1 MGSVA
6 GEKLE
11 GDACDR
17 STERLGRG
25 YMKLCL
31 LACASLCAGQSIMI
45 KTGTLIDGKGGVQ
58 RNVVV
63 RVEGSKITRIE
74 PAGTATSTYDLS
86 TLTLMPGWIDTH
98 THPNTHFDK
107 NNRFVDGKEPAEEE
121 ALYEA
126 GNLLATLQ
134 AGFTTVQTLA
144 APVDKT
150 VRDAINAGALSGPR
164 VLTSIHQI
172 HDNSGDPARLR
183 ELVRQWKAEGADV
196 IKIFAS
202 ASIRDGGK
210 QTLTDEQINA
220 VCGESKAQG
229 MRAVVHVYTAD
240 TTRKVIL
247 AGCTGIE
254 HGAFLDDA
262 TLELMH
268 NRGIFFDPNFL
279 VFHNYL
285 DNKPK
290 YLGIG
295 NYTEAGFTN
304 MVKVLPE
311 LGNTLRR
318 ARAHQVKVVLG
329 TDANAGA
336 HGRNYEEFIY
346 RVKEGGDKPMD
357 AILSGTSV
365 AAESLGLGGKIGTVA
380 PGFEADLVAVEG
392 NPLDDIAAV
401 RRVAFVMKGGR
412 VVRFDPGSK

>member
-1 MGSVA
+1 
-6 GEKLE
+6 
-11 GDACDR
+11 
-17 STERLGRG
+17 
-25 YMKLCL
+25 MKLCL
-31 LACASLCAGQSIMI
+31 LLACACLCAAQSITI
-45 KTGTLIDGKGGVQ
+45 KTGMLIDGRGGVQ
-58 RNVVV
+58 RNAVVS
-63 RVEGSKITRIE
+63 VEGSKIIRIE
-74 PAGTATSTYDLS
+74 PAGAAKPTYDLS
-86 TLTLMPGWIDTH
+86 ALTLMPGWIDTH
-98 THPNTHFDK
+98 SHPNTHFDR
-107 NNRFVDGKEPAEEE
+107 NNRFVDGKEPLEQE

-150 VRDAINAGALSGPR
+150 VRDAINAGVLPGPR
-164 VLTSIHQI
+164 ILTSIHQI
-172 HDNSGDPARLR
+172 RDNSGDPAKLR

-240 TTRKVIL
+240 TTRKVIV

-262 TLELMH
+262 TLQLMH
-268 NRGIFFDPNFL
+268 DRGIFFDPNFL

-295 NYTEAGFTN
+295 NYTEAGFAN

-311 LGNTLRR
+311 LGNSLRR

-365 AAESLGLGGKIGTVA
+365 AAESLGLGGRIGTVA
-380 PGFEADLVAVEG
+380 PGFEADLVAVGG
-392 NPLDDIAAV
+392 NPLEDITGV

-412 VVRFDPGSK
+412 VVRFDPGGRRD